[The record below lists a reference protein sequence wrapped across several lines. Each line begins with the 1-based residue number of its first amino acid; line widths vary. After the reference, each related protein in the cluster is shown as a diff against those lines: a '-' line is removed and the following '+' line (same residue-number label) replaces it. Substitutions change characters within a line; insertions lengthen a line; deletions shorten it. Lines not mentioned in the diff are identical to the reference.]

1 MPLELGVWR
10 IDGEPT
16 QVPLHQLDLESRLE
30 AILASDISIAN
41 PDWLL
46 VGRQVRTAF
55 GTRVDLLALDS
66 QGDLVVIEL
75 KRDKTPRDIV
85 AQVLEY
91 GAWAKTL
98 KADDIARVFE
108 EFKRG
113 PPARTSARISL
124 DQAFKDKFRVREMPE
139 ELNESHQ
146 LVIVASSLDPTT
158 ERVVSYLLQH
168 HGVNINAVFFR
179 VFKEGDREYM
189 ARAWLQDPFTAEAE
203 PPTDSPERSEWN
215 GEYYGSFGYR
225 DWADAVTYG
234 YFSGGGGRWYSNTLH
249 MLEPGAR
256 LWVNIPGTGYVGVGK
271 VEESVVPCEDFF
283 VRNEAGQRVP
293 LQSVTACPALL
304 KSSKDDPDS
313 AEYVVRVKWLK
324 TVPESEAIREPG
336 FFGNQNTVAR
346 PSSEK
351 WKHTVERLNVRFGVS

>member
-10 IDGEPT
+10 IDGGT
-16 QVPLHQLDLESRLE
+16 AQLALHQLDFESRLE
-30 AILASDISIAN
+30 DILADDISIAN

-55 GTRVDLLALDS
+55 GTRIDLLALDS
-66 QGDLVVIEL
+66 QGNLVVLEL

-98 KADDIARVFE
+98 KPDDIAHIFD
-108 EFKRG
+108 EFQKAN
-113 PPARTSARISL
+113 PARASARISL
-124 DQAFKDKFRVREMPE
+124 DQAFREKFRVREMPE

-168 HGVNINAVFFR
+168 HRVNINAVFFR
-179 VFKEGDREYM
+179 VFRDRDREYM
-189 ARAWLQDPFTAEAE
+189 ARAWLQDPFTVEAE
-203 PPTDSPERSEWN
+203 SAADSPEPEEWN

-225 DWADAVTYG
+225 NWADAVKYG

-249 MLEPGAR
+249 MLQPGAR

-271 VEESVVPCEDFF
+271 VEETVVPCEEFMVKDD
-283 VRNEAGQRVP
+283 AGRRVP
-293 LQSVTACPALL
+293 LLTVTGASVQM
-304 KSSKDDPDS
+304 KSSKEEPDN
-313 AEYVVRVKWLK
+313 AEYVVRVNWLK

-346 PSSEK
+346 PTSEK
-351 WKHTVERLNVRFGVS
+351 WKHTIERLKVRLGVA